1 MLSCISFKLSIS
13 WDSPNSS
20 ESFWI
25 GFRFQSWLFILYA
38 ERERLGNGGG
48 ISEGIEWALTS
59 QGVSCANENEED
71 SRTSSV
77 D

>member
-1 MLSCISFKLSIS
+1 M
-13 WDSPNSS
+13 P
-20 ESFWI
+20 
-25 GFRFQSWLFILYA
+25 
-38 ERERLGNGGG
+38 RERDWGMGGL
-48 ISEGIEWALTS
+48 SEGIEWALTS